1 MSVVGSI
8 LLSMVDAQFRSHGL
22 GPVLDSFT
30 LSASQLRV
38 AGLSHEQSALVYG
51 VPGSGK
57 TTALKALVMA
67 NLRSGLKPEQVLVIT
82 ANRDSATKLR
92 DELALEF
99 QGATPG
105 PMARTLASFAFSI
118 LRERALAL
126 GFNPPEL
133 ITGSEQDQII
143 SELIDEFLG
152 QEFPADWPKQLRKQV
167 LELRGFRTELR
178 DLITVCLEH
187 EIEPAE
193 LAALGVKHEQPQWAA
208 MASFFA
214 GYLKRLREPANEN
227 RHDPSTL
234 LTVVVRELQ
243 ENQTPEL
250 VSKLKL
256 VIVDDAQELTPA
268 AAKLLRVIVS
278 AGSQLVLF
286 GDPDATTMGF
296 RSANPQAM
304 KELAEA
310 TGKHFETINLLESIG
325 SRHKDIT
332 AVLAK
337 VASRISTERAG
348 TQRAALGATDQ
359 EIGERVEG
367 RVFDL
372 ETSELAWLAR
382 RLRQLHLE
390 QGIAWSDMAVIARSR
405 DVLEKW
411 AAALASES
419 VPALIQGSQ
428 TSFRDEFATG
438 NLLRLAKFCIE
449 PGEMNRDML
458 LELLRNPYTGLD
470 SLAIRRVRRRLRQ
483 LELDAGGERTS
494 DQLLLELFEKPEVA
508 RELYGEEGK
517 LVKRF
522 LGVLAQA
529 KEVLETEGS
538 TAEELLWTLW
548 SRSPMLSHWQELA
561 GGIGEVA
568 LQAGRNLDSLVA
580 LFAAANQHAER
591 HPDAGPRDFILE
603 QLERDVPQD
612 TLALVSRDDQKVLLA
627 TSSSLIGRR
636 LKVVAIPGLT
646 EGIWPNLKPR
656 SSLLGAVALDSVLS
670 GKEIAEVRTELVDEL
685 RLLYKAIGAASDHL
699 IVTAVDGDESQLSQF
714 VRLILG
720 IIPETETFAEPR
732 FTLRGLVGS
741 LRRTLVTTTDESVRL
756 EAAYGLARLAIENQP
771 GAHPDQ
777 WAGIIKFDSPEA
789 LVPLTDDETGKVWIY
804 PSQLDAYVKCPL
816 HWFMQA
822 HGGSEKNFEA
832 NFGTL
837 LHKVLEETKS
847 TNYGELWRSV
857 ESKWHTLEFEAA
869 WVEKK
874 ELRKAQRMVRNLSTY
889 LQGQAES
896 GYRLVGTEVGI
907 DFELGRARIKGRVDR
922 IEEGPD
928 GQVLIVDLKT
938 GSSEPSAKDN
948 PQLGLYQIAYLQEG
962 FEEMSESARMLEG
975 ASLVWVNSDKA
986 KIKPQDSLA
995 ENPELELQ
1003 FRELLDEAIDGMAA
1017 ADATFVA
1024 KIGSH
1029 CYDKHGYGN
1038 CKILLTKA
1046 VSFVE

>member
-1 MSVVGSI
+1 MSVVASI
-8 LLSMVDAQFRSHGL
+8 LLSMVDAQFRNHGL

-30 LSASQLRV
+30 LSASQEKV
-38 AGLSHEQSALVYG
+38 AVLPKGMSALVYG
-51 VPGSGK
+51 VPASGK
-57 TTALKALVMA
+57 TTALKALVL
-67 NLRSGLKPEQVLVIT
+67 NKLRSGFKPEEILVIT

-99 QGATPG
+99 QDATPG

-118 LRERALAL
+118 LRERALSL
-126 GFNPPEL
+126 GFKAPEL

-143 SELIDEFLG
+143 SELIEEFLRT
-152 QEFPADWPKQLRKQV
+152 ELPEDWPKQLRRQV

-187 EIEPAE
+187 EIEPSQLEKLGAE
-193 LAALGVKHEQPQWAA
+193 QGQPHWVA
-208 MASFFA
+208 MSGFFA

-243 ENQTPEL
+243 ENATPKV
-250 VSKLKL
+250 VSDLKL

-268 AAKLLRVIVS
+268 AATLLRAVVS
-278 AGSQLVLF
+278 KGADLVLF

-296 RSANPQAM
+296 RAANAGGM
-304 KELAEA
+304 KELAA
-310 TGKHFETINLLESIG
+310 LTGKPFETINLAQSVG
-325 SRHKDIT
+325 SRHPDLT

-337 VASRISTERAG
+337 TASRISTERVG
-348 TQRAALGATDQ
+348 THRSALGATDQ
-359 EIGERVEG
+359 TVGNRVEG

-372 ETSELAWLAR
+372 ETSELAWLAH
-382 RLRQLHLE
+382 RLRELHLQ
-390 QGIAWSDMAVIARSR
+390 QGIAWSEMVVVARSR

-419 VPALIQGSQ
+419 VPTVIHGSQ
-428 TSFRDEFATG
+428 TSFKDEFSTG

-449 PGEMNRDML
+449 PVELNRDVI

-470 SLAIRRVRRRLRQ
+470 SLAIRRIRRRLRQ

-494 DQLLLELFEKPEVA
+494 DQLLIELFEKPEVA
-508 RELYGEEGK
+508 AELYSEEGK
-517 LVKRF
+517 LVRRF
-522 LGVLAQA
+522 LKVLQKA
-529 KEVLETEGS
+529 KDLLETEGATS
-538 TAEELLWTLW
+538 EELLWTLW
-548 SRSPMLSHWQELA
+548 SSSPMVDRWQILA
-561 GGIGEVA
+561 DGIGEVA

-580 LFAAANQHAER
+580 LFAAANQYAER
-591 HPDAGPRDFILE
+591 HPQAGPTDFIKE

-612 TLALVSRDDQKVLLA
+612 TLALVSRDDQKVMLA
-627 TSSSLIGRR
+627 TSTSMIGRR
-636 LKVVAIPGLT
+636 FKVVAIPGLT
-646 EGIWPNLKPR
+646 EGVWPNLKPR
-656 SSLLGAVALDSVLS
+656 SSLLGALALDGVLS
-670 GKEIAEVRTELVDEL
+670 GKEATEVRTEIVDEL
-685 RLLYKAIGAASDHL
+685 RLLYKAVGAASDHL
-699 IVTAVDGDESQLSQF
+699 IISAVDGDESQLSQF

-720 IIPETETFAEPR
+720 TIPETQTYAEPR

-741 LRRTLVTTTDESVRL
+741 LRRTLVTTTDEKTRL
-756 EAAYGLARLAIENQP
+756 EAAYGLARLALENQP

-789 LVPLTDDETGKVWIY
+789 LVPLSDDETGKVWIY
-804 PSQLDAYVKCPL
+804 PSQLDAYIRCPL

-837 LHKVLEETKS
+837 LHKVLEETES
-847 TNYGELWRSV
+847 ISYTELWKGV
-857 ESKWHTLEFEAA
+857 ETKWHTLEFEAA

-874 ELRKAQRMVRNLSTY
+874 ELLKAQRMVRNLSTY
-889 LQGQAES
+889 LQGQAEA
-896 GYRLVGTEVGI
+896 GYKLVGTEVGI
-907 DFELGRARIKGRVDR
+907 DFELGRAHIKGRVDR
-922 IEEGPD
+922 IEQGPA
-928 GQVLIVDLKT
+928 GQVMIVDLKT
-938 GSSEPSAKDN
+938 GSSEPTAKDN
-948 PQLGLYQIAYLQEG
+948 PQLGLYQIAYLHEG
-962 FEEMSESARMLEG
+962 FQELPNNATSLEG
-975 ASLVWVNSDKA
+975 ASLVWVNGEKP
-986 KIKPQDSLA
+986 KVKPQDSLA

-1003 FRELLDEAIDGMAA
+1003 FRELLDQAIEGMAA
-1017 ADATFVA
+1017 PDATFVA

-1029 CYDKHGYGN
+1029 CYDKHGFGN

-1046 VSFVE
+1046 VSYVD

>member
-1 MSVVGSI
+1 
-8 LLSMVDAQFRSHGL
+8 MVDAQFRSHGL

-152 QEFPADWPKQLRKQV
+152 QEFPTDWPKQLRKQV

-193 LAALGVKHEQPQWAA
+193 LAALGAKHEQPQWAA

-243 ENQTPEL
+243 ENQIPEL

-310 TGKHFETINLLESIG
+310 TGKNFETINLLESIG

-470 SLAIRRVRRRLRQ
+470 ALAIRRVRRRLRQ

-494 DQLLLELFEKPEVA
+494 DQLL
-508 RELYGEEGK
+508 
-517 LVKRF
+517 
-522 LGVLAQA
+522 
-529 KEVLETEGS
+529 
-538 TAEELLWTLW
+538 
-548 SRSPMLSHWQELA
+548 
-561 GGIGEVA
+561 
-568 LQAGRNLDSLVA
+568 
-580 LFAAANQHAER
+580 
-591 HPDAGPRDFILE
+591 
-603 QLERDVPQD
+603 
-612 TLALVSRDDQKVLLA
+612 
-627 TSSSLIGRR
+627 
-636 LKVVAIPGLT
+636 
-646 EGIWPNLKPR
+646 
-656 SSLLGAVALDSVLS
+656 
-670 GKEIAEVRTELVDEL
+670 
-685 RLLYKAIGAASDHL
+685 
-699 IVTAVDGDESQLSQF
+699 
-714 VRLILG
+714 
-720 IIPETETFAEPR
+720 
-732 FTLRGLVGS
+732 
-741 LRRTLVTTTDESVRL
+741 
-756 EAAYGLARLAIENQP
+756 
-771 GAHPDQ
+771 
-777 WAGIIKFDSPEA
+777 
-789 LVPLTDDETGKVWIY
+789 
-804 PSQLDAYVKCPL
+804 
-816 HWFMQA
+816 
-822 HGGSEKNFEA
+822 
-832 NFGTL
+832 
-837 LHKVLEETKS
+837 
-847 TNYGELWRSV
+847 
-857 ESKWHTLEFEAA
+857 
-869 WVEKK
+869 
-874 ELRKAQRMVRNLSTY
+874 
-889 LQGQAES
+889 
-896 GYRLVGTEVGI
+896 
-907 DFELGRARIKGRVDR
+907 
-922 IEEGPD
+922 
-928 GQVLIVDLKT
+928 
-938 GSSEPSAKDN
+938 
-948 PQLGLYQIAYLQEG
+948 
-962 FEEMSESARMLEG
+962 
-975 ASLVWVNSDKA
+975 
-986 KIKPQDSLA
+986 
-995 ENPELELQ
+995 
-1003 FRELLDEAIDGMAA
+1003 
-1017 ADATFVA
+1017 
-1024 KIGSH
+1024 
-1029 CYDKHGYGN
+1029 
-1038 CKILLTKA
+1038 
-1046 VSFVE
+1046 